1 MNNTRQIIK
10 LDLSGLQT
18 ETSVN
23 QYQSFPTPKL
33 NELLYNE
40 YPIHS
45 GGSFASLI
53 SNVGKN
59 VGNMAIEQGKNAV
72 KNVASTAIAQ
82 GKNIGSS
89 VLKKGKLMA
98 KGAINDISNSTTSD
112 FSPSEQAYPKQSF
125 SSNQK
130 PSRREQSFSSNK
142 KPSRRE
148 QSFSSNQISP
158 QEIPQRKQSSS
169 NQRPPQETPQRKQSS
184 SNQRPPQDTSYYEQN
199 NSATSEQDESY
210 SATSEDALN
219 NTNTFNVNTLK
230 IELKEVRKQKESLNA
245 RENEIINRIIDSKY

>member
-53 SNVGKN
+53 SNVGKK
-59 VGNMAIEQGKNAV
+59 VGNIAIEQGKNAV
-72 KNVASTAIAQ
+72 KNAASTAIAQ

-130 PSRREQSFSSNK
+130 PSRREQSFSSNQ

-158 QEIPQRKQSSS
+158 QE
-169 NQRPPQETPQRKQSS
+169 TPQRKQSS
-184 SNQRPPQDTSYYEQN
+184 SNQRPPQNTSYYEQN
-199 NSATSEQDESY
+199 DSATSEQDESY

>member
-53 SNVGKN
+53 SNVGKK

-72 KNVASTAIAQ
+72 KNAASTAIAQ

-130 PSRREQSFSSNK
+130 PSRREQSFSSNQ

-158 QEIPQRKQSSS
+158 QE
-169 NQRPPQETPQRKQSS
+169 TPQRKQSL

-199 NSATSEQDESY
+199 DSATSEQDESY

>member
-10 LDLSGLQT
+10 LYLSGLQT
-18 ETSVN
+18 EKSVN

-53 SNVGKN
+53 SNVGKK
-59 VGNMAIEQGKNAV
+59 VGNIAIEQGKNAV
-72 KNVASTAIAQ
+72 KNAASTAIAQ

-130 PSRREQSFSSNK
+130 PSRREQSFSSNQ

-169 NQRPPQETPQRKQSS
+169 NQRPS
-184 SNQRPPQDTSYYEQN
+184 QDTSYYEQN
-199 NSATSEQDESY
+199 DSDTSEQDESY

>member
-53 SNVGKN
+53 SNVGKK

-72 KNVASTAIAQ
+72 KNAASTAIAQ

-130 PSRREQSFSSNK
+130 PSRREQSFSSNQ

-158 QEIPQRKQSSS
+158 QE
-169 NQRPPQETPQRKQSS
+169 TPQRKQSS
-184 SNQRPPQDTSYYEQN
+184 SNQRPPQNTSYYEQN
-199 NSATSEQDESY
+199 DSATSEQDESY

>member
-53 SNVGKN
+53 SNVGKK

-72 KNVASTAIAQ
+72 KNAASTAIAQ

-130 PSRREQSFSSNK
+130 PSRREQSFSSN
-142 KPSRRE
+142 
-148 QSFSSNQISP
+148 QIS
-158 QEIPQRKQSSS
+158 
-169 NQRPPQETPQRKQSS
+169 PQETPQRKQSS
-184 SNQRPPQDTSYYEQN
+184 SNQRPPQNTSYYEQN
-199 NSATSEQDESY
+199 DSATSEQDESY

>member
-53 SNVGKN
+53 SNVGKK
-59 VGNMAIEQGKNAV
+59 VGNIAIEQGKNAV
-72 KNVASTAIAQ
+72 KNAASTAIAQ

-130 PSRREQSFSSNK
+130 PSRREQSFSSNQK
-142 KPSRRE
+142 PSRREQSFSSNQKPSRRE

-169 NQRPPQETPQRKQSS
+169 NQRPS
-184 SNQRPPQDTSYYEQN
+184 QDTSYYEQN
-199 NSATSEQDESY
+199 DSATSEQDESY